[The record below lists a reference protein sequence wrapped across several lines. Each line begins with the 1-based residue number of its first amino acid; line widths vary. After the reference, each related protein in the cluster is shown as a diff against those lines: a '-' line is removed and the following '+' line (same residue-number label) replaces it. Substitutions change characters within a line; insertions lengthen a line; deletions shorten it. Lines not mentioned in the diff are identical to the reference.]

1 VPASAPPG
9 TIAPA
14 DLCSERAAMLDALLL
29 VCAVV
34 AIVGTAIRI
43 GIAATAPSVRPRR
56 ITWDDP

>member
-1 VPASAPPG
+1 
-9 TIAPA
+9 
-14 DLCSERAAMLDALLL
+14 MLDALLL

-43 GIAATAPSVRPRR
+43 GIAATAPAVRPRR